1 MSAGGGTA
9 VKTHLMI
16 CTASRLDHLQH
27 TSTARKGRLREGS
40 IPGATKT
47 SSMCAFKQQLV
58 SLYGCLWS

>member
-9 VKTHLMI
+9 VKAHLMI

-40 IPGATKT
+40 TPGAAKM
-47 SSMCAFKQQLV
+47 S
-58 SLYGCLWS
+58 